1 MRRRKPD
8 WASELRL
15 SVFDKTDGAADE
27 ATPDGSVPDS
37 VAGSVPDEPTGFPVP
52 VRWCALL
59 AALALVLA
67 ATGGSLLNSR
77 RDRTVTS
84 TVVQY
89 RYPAGVDVTGC
100 PRGDTCYPLTR
111 SDDAVIA
118 QLPPELVR
126 ATMLASSLLMD
137 TTTDTTIGT
146 LQVLTADGLTMAVTA
161 RCIPGGAPVASR
173 ETEPT
178 RPADGG
184 PTELAFIRPG
194 RLPGCSVALTAQVPA
209 GRPVPTSWLRQLA
222 DELPQPR

>member
-1 MRRRKPD
+1 MRRRQPN

-15 SVFDKTDGAADE
+15 SVFDETDGAADGS
-27 ATPDGSVPDS
+27 APDGT
-37 VAGSVPDEPTGFPVP
+37 VAGSVPDEPTGVPVP
-52 VRWCALL
+52 MRWCALL
-59 AALALVLA
+59 AALAVALA
-67 ATGGSLLNSR
+67 VAGGSLLNSR

-89 RYPAGVDVTGC
+89 RYPAGVDLTGC
-100 PRGDTCYPLTR
+100 PRGDACYPLTR
-111 SDDAVIA
+111 SDQAVTA
-118 QLPPELVR
+118 QLPSELVT
-126 ATMLASSLLMD
+126 ATVLASSLLMD
-137 TTTDTTIGT
+137 TTTETTIGT

-194 RLPGCSVALTAQVPA
+194 RLPGCSVALTAQVPV
-209 GRPVPTSWLRQLA
+209 GMPVPTPRLRQLA
-222 DELPQPR
+222 DELPQQLVN